1 MEEMSPPSIFL
12 IYLILMITFIICLLA
27 LIAGYLFY
35 GKFVA
40 RIFGLDPSRQ
50 TPAYSKQD
58 GVDYIP
64 MPTWK
69 IFMIQFLNIAGLG
82 PIFGAIMGAKFGTA
96 SFLWIVLGSIF
107 AGATHDFLA
116 GALSL
121 RHDGESLPELIGRYL
136 GKNFMQ
142 FMRGFTVIL
151 MCLVGAV
158 FVAGPA
164 GLLASLTP
172 ESLDTTFWII
182 VVFAYYV
189 LATLLPI
196 DKIIGK
202 VYPLF
207 AIALLFMAVGILV
220 MLFVHWPALPEITD
234 GLKNTH
240 PGGLPIFPIM
250 FVSIAC
256 GAISGF
262 HATQSPLMAR
272 CLKNERY
279 AYPVFYGAMIVE
291 GIVALIWAAAATYF
305 FHENGMGESNAAV
318 VVDSITKEWL
328 GTFGGLLAI
337 LGVIAAPITS
347 GDTAFRS
354 ARLIVAD
361 FLHMEQKSIS
371 KRLMICIPLF
381 VAAIAL
387 LLYSL
392 KDQAGFDMI
401 WRYFAWCNQTLAV
414 FTLWALTIYLVEER
428 KLYWVTLIPALFMT
442 AVCGNYIFVAPEGF
456 GLSTP
461 ISMVV
466 TGVILVVVLFL
477 FFRWKQKA
485 LK

>member
-1 MEEMSPPSIFL
+1 MDDGSISVIHLSHLL
-12 IYLILMITFIICLLA
+12 IQRMITFIICLLA

-35 GKFVA
+35 GRFVA

-50 TPAYSKQD
+50 TPAYSMQD

-121 RHDGESLPELIGRYL
+121 RYGGESLPELIGRYL

-202 VYPLF
+202 VYPL
-207 AIALLFMAVGILV
+207 
-220 MLFVHWPALPEITD
+220 
-234 GLKNTH
+234 
-240 PGGLPIFPIM
+240 
-250 FVSIAC
+250 
-256 GAISGF
+256 
-262 HATQSPLMAR
+262 
-272 CLKNERY
+272 
-279 AYPVFYGAMIVE
+279 
-291 GIVALIWAAAATYF
+291 
-305 FHENGMGESNAAV
+305 
-318 VVDSITKEWL
+318 
-328 GTFGGLLAI
+328 
-337 LGVIAAPITS
+337 
-347 GDTAFRS
+347 
-354 ARLIVAD
+354 
-361 FLHMEQKSIS
+361 
-371 KRLMICIPLF
+371 
-381 VAAIAL
+381 
-387 LLYSL
+387 SL
-392 KDQAGFDMI
+392 
-401 WRYFAWCNQTLAV
+401 
-414 FTLWALTIYLVEER
+414 
-428 KLYWVTLIPALFMT
+428 
-442 AVCGNYIFVAPEGF
+442 
-456 GLSTP
+456 
-461 ISMVV
+461 
-466 TGVILVVVLFL
+466 
-477 FFRWKQKA
+477 
-485 LK
+485 